1 MNACWSKDWRRNLYN
16 GLLPHDNGKVSKIL
30 QNFGKCSS
38 PSNQYIVHS
47 HHCLIAWNYKSTSQ
61 VSLCLYPESYENDEI
76 LQTYEEAVEEGKDAS
91 NVTIDDFELLKL
103 IGKGGYSQVFMARKK
118 DSGQLYAI
126 KVMDKKH
133 LLSCMTP
140 SAIVREVQIN
150 RKC

>member
-1 MNACWSKDWRRNLYN
+1 LNSKFIFL
-16 GLLPHDNGKVSKIL
+16 VSAHW
-30 QNFGKCSS
+30 QS
-38 PSNQYIVHS
+38 
-47 HHCLIAWNYKSTSQ
+47 
-61 VSLCLYPESYENDEI
+61 ESYENDEI
-76 LQTYEEAVEEGKDAS
+76 LQAYEEAVEEGRDAS

-118 DSGQLYAI
+118 DSGQMYAI